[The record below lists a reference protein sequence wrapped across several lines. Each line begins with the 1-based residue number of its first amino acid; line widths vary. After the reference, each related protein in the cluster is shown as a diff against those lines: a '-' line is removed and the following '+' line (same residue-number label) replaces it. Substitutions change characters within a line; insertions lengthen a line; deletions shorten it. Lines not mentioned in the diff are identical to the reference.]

1 MSATVRLAWVNR
13 ARAPNSVV
21 RYRLRFLLQEIDLA
35 PGVTVIGR
43 SAACQ
48 ITIDDPLVSREHAR
62 ITVDDD
68 KITIEDLG
76 SRNGVQVGS
85 RAISGPQVL
94 ADQDRVRIGSQ
105 ELVLCVIG
113 AAGTQAPKRT
123 TGFMCHCADCGI
135 PYPAE
140 APSCP
145 ACGSTR
151 RSQED
156 TLSGV
161 ASERD
166 WSLELAAEA
175 LARAL
180 EKQSWEDVERLLL
193 RARLHV
199 EQRLASG
206 ARIDGRP
213 LRGVGDAAVALATQT
228 GELGW
233 LRWALSLYA
242 TIGELPPP
250 ALTRSISTFPPLLR
264 FPLAPAVRRVV
275 ETINSK
281 GGPRPEDR
289 ESFDELVLLALES

>member
-1 MSATVRLAWVNR
+1 
-13 ARAPNSVV
+13 VV
-21 RYRLRFLLQEIDLA
+21 RYRLRFLLQEIDLV

-43 SAACQ
+43 SGACQ

-62 ITVDDD
+62 ITVEGDT
-68 KITIEDLG
+68 ITIEDLG

-85 RAISGPQVL
+85 RPISGTQALV
-94 ADQDRVRIGSQ
+94 DQDRVRIGAQ
-105 ELVLCVIG
+105 ELVLCAVG
-113 AAGTQAPKRT
+113 GTGTPPLKRT

-145 ACGSTR
+145 ACGSVS
-151 RSQED
+151 RSLDD
-156 TLSGV
+156 TLSG
-161 ASERD
+161 ARSERD

-175 LARAL
+175 VARAL

-206 ARIDGRP
+206 GRIDGRP
-213 LRGVGDAAVALATQT
+213 LQGVGDAAVALAVST

-233 LRWALSLYA
+233 VRWALSLYA
-242 TIGELPPP
+242 TLGELPPES
-250 ALTRSISTFPPLLR
+250 LTTSISTFAPALRVPLL
-264 FPLAPAVRRVV
+264 PAVRRVV

-289 ESFDELVLLALES
+289 ERFDALVLLAGEA